1 MPKRLSSFQIFFDRS
16 VRIRLLA
23 VLSIVRGGFLLL
35 GFDIERSIALGY
47 DKKLFQKFL
56 KIL

>member
-23 VLSIVRGGFLLL
+23 VFSIVRGGFLLL
-35 GFDIERSIALGY
+35 GFDIELSIASGY
-47 DKKLFQKFL
+47 DKNFFKNF
-56 KIL
+56 